1 MPWVAGRP
9 LGLAIIASV
18 LGLNGVVSL
27 VEGCVLAVSATGDWA
42 GVGLKGAIGAMLCAR
57 AFALYSYRPV
67 GWLMTVLTL
76 GLYAAVVGDEVT
88 RGYAP
93 VSLWFALSFA
103 VISVIYLTRPQ
114 IRSLFRT
121 RWFP

>member
-1 MPWVAGRP
+1 MPSVAGRP
-9 LGLAIIASV
+9 VGLAIIAAV
-18 LGLNGVVSL
+18 IGLNGVVSL
-27 VEGCVLAVSATGDWA
+27 VEAWDLAVSAPGDWSGIA
-42 GVGLKGAIGAMLCAR
+42 LQGAIGAMLCSR

-76 GLYAAVVGDEVT
+76 GLYAAVVADEVT
-88 RGYAP
+88 RGYAS
-93 VSLWFALSFA
+93 VSLWFALILA
-103 VISVIYLTRPQ
+103 VISVLYLTRPH